1 MAKGSQKNIDPK
13 EVNEQV
19 QAATGREI
27 DIPADK
33 LINLWY
39 PTGVHDYTDGRLAW
53 RSIIALFPP
62 RCDSATL
69 LDASGTSVTGAD
81 GKRVFLLSDVVCLPP
96 QRLLAEPIN
105 LLATPRTASPF
116 YVTTEHSLLNPGTY
130 TSDVQITLFS
140 WDKNGAAAPDVTF
153 DWRCRVVSLPVI
165 L

>member
-1 MAKGSQKNIDPK
+1 MAKESQKNISPK
-13 EVNEQV
+13 EVKKHLE
-19 QAATGREI
+19 AAAGREI
-27 DIPADK
+27 DIPADR

-39 PTGVHDYTDGRLAW
+39 PTGVHDYTDGRIAW

-69 LDASGTSVTGAD
+69 LDASGASTTGAD
-81 GKRVFLLSDVVCLPP
+81 GKRVFKLSDVVCLPP

-105 LLATPRTASPF
+105 LLATPRSASPF
-116 YVTTEHSLLNPGTY
+116 YVTTEHQLLNPGDFS
-130 TSDVQITLFS
+130 SDVQLTVHA
-140 WDKNGAAAPDVTF
+140 WDKNGAAAPNVTF